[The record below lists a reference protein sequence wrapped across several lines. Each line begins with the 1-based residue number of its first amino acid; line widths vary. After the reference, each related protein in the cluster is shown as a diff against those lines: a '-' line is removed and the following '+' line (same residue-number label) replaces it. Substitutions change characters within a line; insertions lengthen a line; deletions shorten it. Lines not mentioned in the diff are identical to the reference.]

1 MRGCFGFKLSIPTFV
16 FRGHVSAG
24 LLIAS
29 LRAPALLN
37 SLNPCFL
44 DQTRLTFA
52 KKRLQKFTC
61 NIRMG
66 VEAKLYR

>member
-1 MRGCFGFKLSIPTFV
+1 MRGCFVFKLSIPTFV
-16 FRGHVSAG
+16 FRGHASAG

-29 LRAPALLN
+29 LLAPALLN
-37 SLNPCFL
+37 SSFH
-44 DQTRLTFA
+44 DQTRLNLA

-61 NIRMG
+61 NILMG